1 MFCVRIY
8 AMNTLNKKQ
17 VRVILII
24 LILAALFYLSGYF
37 FINGGRT
44 NLDYKDHHIRF
55 NDGWTVTYDGNSQS
69 NVSLP
74 VDVATEQGKPLV
86 FTKTLPSNI
95 PENYALITRNYHQI
109 LKVKVGGEQV
119 FSYPNEDWTGMAN
132 VISDEWCLIEL
143 GPEDSGKEVEVSFNN
158 TTIFKFNAAVGDFY
172 YGSDNSLVQYVHGQG
187 FPGLIMGI
195 IVSII
200 AGLLLIASY
209 VYRNHT
215 NQSQNTAIGVALM
228 GFGIWLINRAKMCVF
243 PVHSI
248 YAYWGSLL
256 SLMLVAPFVFLYSYF
271 RNEQFKRT
279 ALWGFRLCLAADVFL
294 VISSTFIKYDVEIIC
309 MFAYGL
315 SIIGLF
321 LNTYSLFLGGFGE
334 PSKKKTEIEK
344 LLDRTEF
351 LSTLIIPF
359 SGIFEMLVYPHYLWT
374 EASMFMRSGIL
385 LYAIFYMIFFMW
397 RTYLVVQDRTIVTK
411 QLHDSQLELM
421 MGQIQPHFIF
431 NTLSSIRTLV
441 MVDPKLSYNML
452 YDFSNYLRANI
463 DNVTN
468 LDGIKFSAEVEHI
481 KSYVNIEKV
490 RFGNRL
496 NVEYEILSDNFTV
509 PPLSIQPLVENAVKH
524 GVCKKVDGG
533 TVVLRSYSTP
543 EYNVVEV
550 DDNGV
555 GFNAESAGKV
565 FSVGIKE
572 ESDFDK
578 AANKTALNVMNEVI
592 NSLDLRDRNGNR
604 IEIKEPTIVTENLS
618 GNGSE
623 QHQSTGMM
631 NIFLRLREMADA
643 KVEIESTEGVGTKVK
658 VLFPKDRDQIK
669 QVENE

>member
-1 MFCVRIY
+1 M
-8 AMNTLNKKQ
+8 
-17 VRVILII
+17 
-24 LILAALFYLSGYF
+24 
-37 FINGGRT
+37 
-44 NLDYKDHHIRF
+44 
-55 NDGWTVTYDGNSQS
+55 
-69 NVSLP
+69 
-74 VDVATEQGKPLV
+74 
-86 FTKTLPSNI
+86 
-95 PENYALITRNYHQI
+95 ITRNYHQI

-158 TTIFKFNAAVGDFY
+158 TTIFKFTAAVGDFY

-248 YAYWGSLL
+248 YAYWGSLM

-294 VISSTFIKYDVEIIC
+294 IISSTFIKYDVEIIC
-309 MFAYGL
+309 MFSYGL